1 VATVFPSL
9 ALGIFDSG
17 VGGLSLLRRLLDV
30 APPPWRAV
38 VYLADLQHFPYG
50 PRSAEEVRRFAL
62 AGTER
67 LAAAGAGLVAIA
79 CHTASSSGVRE
90 GLVRTSVP
98 VVDIIGPGS
107 RLVAELAARH
117 APGRIIVLG
126 TEGTVRR
133 QVWERA
139 LRQAGYRGPIT
150 GWACPFLANII
161 EEGRNGHIP
170 RRAVLAATDG
180 LRSVDWGSAQAN
192 PDIVVLGCTHYPFA
206 ARTIEEVLRT
216 EVLGRPV
223 RVVDPAE
230 ALAADLVARARA
242 REGMVGPSGEGRA
255 VVEESGG
262 SPVEVRFLTT
272 GRASHLAERAG
283 QLLADVDKTGPYRLR
298 LDEVQEVT
306 FPDSPV

>member
-1 VATVFPSL
+1 MAIVFPSL
-9 ALGIFDSG
+9 TLGIFDSG

-30 APPPWRAV
+30 APPPWKSV
-38 VYLADLQHFPYG
+38 IYLADLQHFPYG

-107 RLVAELAARH
+107 RLVSELAARH
-117 APGRIIVLG
+117 APERIIVLG

-133 QVWERA
+133 RVWERA

-150 GWACPFLANII
+150 GWACPFLASII
-161 EEGRNGHIP
+161 EEGRNGHIL
-170 RRAVLAATDG
+170 RRAVLAATAG
-180 LRSVDWGSAQAN
+180 LRSGRGSAQAN

-242 REGMVGPSGEGRA
+242 LEGIASPSGEGTR
-255 VVEESGG
+255 VVERSGG
-262 SPVEVRFLTT
+262 LPVEVRFLTT
-272 GRASHLAERAG
+272 GRASYLAERAG